1 MQPLA
6 PFSRPETYKLF
17 AFVLSG
23 VVLGSVSVALLIAG
37 WSLALG
43 IAITPLVVPVLI
55 GIGAITRALANA
67 ERALAKE
74 LLGVE
79 LEAPPT
85 PRAHGFWGRGW
96 AVLTDRA
103 MWKEQAYLVLRFFI
117 SVVALAPL
125 FWFVEAL
132 ITPFTYR
139 WGWPDYGFWQPD
151 TLAEGLL
158 PFAAGAVGLLLW
170 IQLVSPTARLS
181 QQLARTLLGG
191 KGGRVRRPEAV
202 RASRRRALVV
212 HAVLT
217 GGVSAVLVA
226 VWALTPPDYF
236 WPVWPLLALG
246 LALGIHAWVVLV
258 QERPHIPEQTG
269 GSRGLATHIGI
280 SAEVGLFLAAVWA
293 IATPGYFWPVWP
305 LLGLAALVLF
315 HAAVLFGRRKHR
327 IEVLETSRAGAVGLH
342 EAELRRIERDLH
354 DGAQASLVALGMNLG
369 MAEQKLQTD
378 PAAAGALLAEAR
390 RGAREAL
397 EELRDL
403 ARGIHP
409 PVLGDRGLEA
419 AVAGLASRSPVH
431 VTVAA
436 RLAERPPPACETAA
450 YFVVA
455 EAIANAGK
463 HAEATRLD
471 IRIVRE
477 GDVLAV
483 EVVDDGR
490 GGADPNGHGLTGLR
504 QRVEA
509 LDGTLDVTSPIGGP
523 TTVRARLP
531 CAS

>member
-1 MQPLA
+1 MSTLKVLV
-6 PFSRPETYKLF
+6 FL
-17 AFVLSG
+17 LSG
-23 VVLGSVSVALLIAG
+23 LLLGSLSLALLIAG
-37 WSLALG
+37 WSLALAL
-43 IAITPLVVPVLI
+43 AITPLVVPVLI
-55 GIGAITRALANA
+55 GIGAITRLLATA
-67 ERALAKE
+67 ERALARE

-79 LEAPPT
+79 LERPAA
-85 PRAHGFWGRGW
+85 PRAQGFWGRGW

-103 MWKEQAYLVLRFFI
+103 MWKQQAYLLLRLFAAFPLL
-117 SVVALAPL
+117 ALLWWSGEAIIAP
-125 FWFVEAL
+125 
-132 ITPFTYR
+132 ITYR

-151 TLAEGLL
+151 TLPEALV
-158 PFAAGAVGLLLW
+158 PFGAGVVGVLVAV
-170 IQLVSPTARLS
+170 
-181 QQLARTLLGG
+181 QLARPFGALSRRLARGLLAGAGG
-191 KGGRVRRPEAV
+191 PARSPAAV
-202 RASRRRALVV
+202 RAARRRALIL
-212 HAVLT
+212 HAVFT
-217 GGVSAVLVA
+217 VGVSALLVA
-226 VWALTPPDYF
+226 IWALTPPEYF

-258 QERPHIPEQTG
+258 QERPDIRAQTG
-269 GSRGLATHIGI
+269 GSRELATHIGI
-280 SAEVGLFLAAVWA
+280 SAEVGLFLVAVWG
-293 IATPGYFWPVWP
+293 ITTRGYFWPVWP
-305 LLGLAALVLF
+305 LLGLAALVVL
-315 HAAVLFGRRKHR
+315 HAGVLFGRRKHR

-378 PAAAGALLAEAR
+378 PTAAGALLAEAR

-431 VTVAA
+431 VVVSA
-436 RLAERPPPACETAA
+436 RLIERPPPAVETAA

-463 HAEATRLD
+463 HADATQLE
-471 IRIVRE
+471 IRIRRG
-477 GDVLAV
+477 GDVLVV

-490 GGADPNGHGLTGLR
+490 GGADPAGHGLTGLR

-509 LDGTLDVTSPIGGP
+509 LDGTLEVTSPTGGP

-531 CAS
+531 CGS